1 LERVEGVSYWAWAL
15 SAEKIKSS
23 NPSPFDIE
31 ILAGPNTKLTTKNT
45 KQAIENVAKL
55 YFGEIAPKRVV
66 VIYFSQA
73 DIPWGQ
79 TTFNRFAV
87 RPEGNET
94 AQMCLTANT
103 CWGARAEV
111 DYNGTGIVLAAVR
124 DISIA
129 DVNQTSGTMEAHE
142 FAHNFQAVQFAGT
155 PKQQNTY
162 CCIKQ
167 YVPWWLVEGS
177 ATFVQAAAVYPDLF
191 ADYSL
196 EIKRLSGDLRGVNRS
211 IHTKEW
217 FEKFLQPA
225 STSEWG
231 KSDYQ
236 WKIYSVGALVEE
248 IFVALKGPEINMKV
262 LRDVATGS
270 TWPEAFEKN
279 FGLHEKSASQRRW
292 KI

>member
-1 LERVEGVSYWAWAL
+1 L
-15 SAEKIKSS
+15 SAQKIKSS
-23 NPSPFDIE
+23 NPPPFEVE

-45 KQAIENVAKL
+45 NLAIDNVAKL
-55 YFGEIAPKRVV
+55 YFGEIAPKKVV
-66 VIYFSQA
+66 VIYFSHE
-73 DIPWGQ
+73 DIAWGQ

-94 AQMCLTANT
+94 AQMCLTVKT
-103 CWGARAEV
+103 CWGARGEV
-111 DYNGTGIVLAAVR
+111 DYKGTGIVLAAVR

-142 FAHNFQAVQFAGT
+142 FTHNFQLVQFAGT
-155 PKQQNTY
+155 VKEANTY

-177 ATFVQAAAVYPDLF
+177 ATFVQAAAVYPDF
-191 ADYSL
+191 FEDYTG
-196 EIKRLSGDLRGVNRS
+196 EIRRLTGDLRGANRS
-211 IHTKEW
+211 IHNKEW

-231 KSDYQ
+231 KGDYQ

-248 IFVALKGPEINMKV
+248 IFVALNGPEINMKL

-270 TWPEAFEKN
+270 TWPAAFEKN
-279 FGLHEKSASQRRW
+279 FGLSWNSALPILSQALVEMIA
-292 KI
+292 KP